1 MKAREKTDAQDAPGR
16 EIGGESRGETEGRKR
31 SGGRFSAQRKQ
42 EAILSWVRG
51 EDVELLSRRLGV
63 TAATLS
69 DWRQRYMQGGQA
81 ALKIRQADE
90 KDEQIMRLK
99 AKIGDLTM
107 SNELLEQKIDRMENG
122 FPLPRGRSKR

>member
-16 EIGGESRGETEGRKR
+16 EIGGGSRGETGGRKR

>member
-1 MKAREKTDAQDAPGR
+1 MKAREKTDSHDAPGR
-16 EIGGESRGETEGRKR
+16 EIGGEFREETGGRKR
-31 SGGRFSAQRKQ
+31 SGGRFSAQSKQ

-69 DWRQRYMQGGQA
+69 DWRQRYMRGGQA

>member
-1 MKAREKTDAQDAPGR
+1 
-16 EIGGESRGETEGRKR
+16 
-31 SGGRFSAQRKQ
+31 
-42 EAILSWVRG
+42 
-51 EDVELLSRRLGV
+51 
-63 TAATLS
+63 
-69 DWRQRYMQGGQA
+69 MQGGQA